1 MEVHPSLNL
10 KKGDKILGRKYLLK
24 ATLGKGQQSKVKLGI
39 RLTDGMTCAIKVHYG
54 LADEDKVK
62 LSREVLALQ
71 NLDHPHIVKL
81 VDSFAEA
88 KEEKIADPSSMT
100 FEEKHKDAEYIIC
113 LEHAGGRDLIQCLM
127 HTGKFEETTGRYYF
141 K

>member
-1 MEVHPSLNL
+1 MEVHPSLSL

-24 ATLGKGQQSKVKLGI
+24 STLGKGQQSKVKLGI
-39 RLTDGMTCAIKVHYG
+39 RLKDGMTCAIKVHYG
-54 LADEDKVK
+54 LSEEDKVK

-71 NLDHPHIVKL
+71 NLDHPSIVRL

-88 KEEKIADPSSMT
+88 DEEKIADPAAMT
-100 FEEKHKDAEYIIC
+100 FEANKKDAEYIIC

-127 HTGKFEETTGRYYF
+127 HTGKFDENTGRFYF
-141 K
+141 R